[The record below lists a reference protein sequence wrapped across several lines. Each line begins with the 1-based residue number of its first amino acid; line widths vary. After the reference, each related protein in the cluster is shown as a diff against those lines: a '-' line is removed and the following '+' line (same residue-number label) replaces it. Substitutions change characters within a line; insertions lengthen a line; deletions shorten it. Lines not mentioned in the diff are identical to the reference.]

1 MPSPKASKQNAEKQ
15 KPRQDE
21 PKDRKSVQSSAD
33 RAHQFA
39 ETSATTTNEQR
50 SQPHR
55 RSGLLHGTG
64 AWTDKA
70 ANPEPFVALNSSPP
84 RPCRDHAN
92 LLHNSAQS
100 SGVYSGLPQLE
111 RLLIECPSSQVRQ
124 INEDA
129 LSTFMNCPFCVETR
143 EKIRFEGQS

>member
-1 MPSPKASKQNAEKQ
+1 MDG
-15 KPRQDE
+15 R
-21 PKDRKSVQSSAD
+21 SVPSSAD
-33 RAHQFA
+33 RTSQSA
-39 ETSATTTNEQR
+39 ETSATTANNQNN
-50 SQPHR
+50 PPNR

-64 AWTDKA
+64 AWSDSKA
-70 ANPEPFVALNSSPP
+70 APPEPFVAPNSSPP

-100 SGVYSGLPQLE
+100 SGIYSGLPQLE
-111 RLLIECPSSQVRQ
+111 RLLIECPGSQVRQ